1 MPRPQPRRCPRS
13 RVPQTRSAA
22 RRALSLV
29 RASHSDEGPGL
40 EEGVARRAAYRRP
53 SLRLASRRAYGYGD
67 PPFSCPFVRDGSS
80 EPSGWSTN
88 SSAASPST
96 AVSIPLMK
104 AFILRPVSRSTGSPK
119 SDVLAYWK
127 YRRVSR
133 SRSCSPALI
142 RLRSAG
148 VSVSSSMQTSVSLP
162 AQKVRARVGPR
173 PNCSLYRRTISVEI
187 SARTL
192 LVPAC
197 WAFAFMGPSLSC
209 PSAVCGGEELSPNAA
224 AADADEGRG

>member
-13 RVPQTRSAA
+13 RVPQTRTAA

-29 RASHSDEGPGL
+29 RAPHSDERPDL

-53 SLRLASRRAYGYGD
+53 SLRLASRQAYGYGD

-80 EPSGWSTN
+80 EPSGWRTN

-104 AFILRPVSRSTGSPK
+104 ALILRPVSRSTGSPK

-127 YRRVSR
+127 YRRGFR
-133 SRSCSPALI
+133 RRPPSPA
-142 RLRSAG
+142 
-148 VSVSSSMQTSVSLP
+148 P
-162 AQKVRARVGPR
+162 FKV
-173 PNCSLYRRTISVEI
+173 
-187 SARTL
+187 
-192 LVPAC
+192 
-197 WAFAFMGPSLSC
+197 LS
-209 PSAVCGGEELSPNAA
+209 GG
-224 AADADEGRG
+224 